1 MNPNAAQHLEDVVGL
16 TLLPLPVAAQLLGIS
31 VGTARRELPIVQQ
44 GYRTKCVTVS
54 AMRDYIAGKTSP
66 QTTKL
71 QIIRK

>member
-1 MNPNAAQHLEDVVGL
+1 MNPHAAQHLEDILGL

-31 VGTARRELPIVQQ
+31 VGKARRELPLIQQ

-54 AMRDYIAGKTSP
+54 AMREYIARQTSP